1 MLDPRAACHASCG
14 ITPEVEG
21 YEQRQEQADHSR
33 YTAAR
38 GAALGPQGC
47 EERAYYGAYY
57 GAQDQGRPQSGEPT
71 EHYAH
76 PASASPCCLG
86 HFPSS
91 VRLVHGDLRLKT
103 LAPTTIALPFGR
115 EAKRPCGKALG
126 GRPGTA
132 YCLEV
137 NRSNFLEH
145 IFYELG

>member
-21 YEQRQEQADHSR
+21 YEQRQEHADHSR

-38 GAALGPQGC
+38 GAALGPQGR

-76 PASASPCCLG
+76 PAGASPCCLG

-91 VRLVHGDLRLKT
+91 IWLVYGDLRSKT
-103 LAPTTIALPFGR
+103 LALTTIALPLGR
-115 EAKRPCGKALG
+115 EAKRPFGKALG
-126 GRPGTA
+126 SRPGAA

-137 NRSNFLEH
+137 NKSNVGEVTFH
-145 IFYELG
+145 ALG